1 MVAENFI
8 EVFEK
13 FRGVWRHR
21 WLGLWVAWGV
31 CAVGWATVLLLPNK
45 YESSARVYVD
55 TRTPLRRVIDSRIG
69 VEQDVTS
76 EIDMVRQAMLSRP
89 QLEKVAR
96 LANLDT
102 KVRSPGDMDPVIDG
116 LRAGIK
122 IDRDAGR
129 LADPSR
135 DTGSALYTITYR
147 NPDRAKSLKVVST
160 LLDSFVEDT
169 LGNKRSG
176 SDVAQSFLRGQL
188 KDYQRRLSEAEGAL
202 AEFRKKNFGMIP
214 GGAGDFFTRLDRESV
229 GLQDKQTQLAVAYSR
244 QSQLRRQ
251 LSGTRTYIPGTSA
264 AGGGAGAPSDLSV
277 RVQEAEAKLEDLL
290 LRYTDK
296 HPEVVALRS
305 TIVELRAREKQ
316 EMRDIDR
323 GGSGSGAIRSLNANP
338 VYQNIQLQLNQVDV
352 EIASLHGA
360 IAQHQREI
368 ANLKRMVDTAPE
380 VERELAR
387 LNRDYGVTKTQY
399 ESLLQRFEQTK
410 VSDDAQQTGIVK
422 FEVLDPPLATTAP
435 VWPDRPLLMAGVLL
449 GGVLI
454 GAAVAFILSL
464 LIPTFT
470 NVRNLS
476 TITGVNVLGQVSH
489 FPQEAADLAVAA
501 DRRRF
506 VMLSAGLAAAGVLML
521 LTGSMTARL
530 LQRLIS

>member
-1 MVAENFI
+1 MVAENVL

-13 FRGVWRHR
+13 LRGIWKYR

-89 QLEKVAR
+89 QLERVAR

-122 IDRDAGR
+122 IDRDAGK

-135 DTGSALYTITYR
+135 DSGSALYTITYR
-147 NPDRAKSLKVVST
+147 NSDRAKSLKVVST

-188 KDYQRRLSEAEGAL
+188 KDYQRRLSEAEAAL
-202 AEFRKKNFGMIP
+202 AEFRKKNFGLIP
-214 GGAGDFFTRLDRESV
+214 GGNGDFFTRLDRETV

-264 AGGGAGAPSDLSV
+264 GGVAGAPSDLSV
-277 RVQEAEAKLEDLL
+277 RRQEAENRLEDLL
-290 LRYTDK
+290 LRYTDR
-296 HPEVVALRS
+296 HPEVVALRA
-305 TIVELRAREKQ
+305 TIAELKAREQQ
-316 EMRDIDR
+316 EMQDINR
-323 GGSGSGAIRSLNANP
+323 GGAGSGAIRSLNANP
-338 VYQNIQLQLNQVDV
+338 VYQNIQLQLNQTEV
-352 EIASLHGA
+352 EIASLQGA

-368 ANLKRMVDTAPE
+368 TNLKRMVDTAPE

-387 LNRDYGVTKTQY
+387 LTRDYGVTKTQY
-399 ESLLQRFEQTK
+399 ESLLQRSEQTK

-435 VWPDRPLLMAGVLL
+435 VWPDRPLLMAGVLAAGAL
-449 GGVLI
+449 VGV
-454 GAAVAFILSL
+454 GVAFILSL

-470 NVRNLS
+470 NTRNLS
-476 TITGVNVLGQVSH
+476 TITGVNVLGHVSF
-489 FPQEAADLAVAA
+489 FPQEATDWAIAA

-506 VMLSAGLAAAGVLML
+506 VMVGAGLAAAGVVML
-521 LTGSMTARL
+521 LTGSMAARL

>member
-1 MVAENFI
+1 MVAENVL

-13 FRGVWRHR
+13 LRGIWKHR
-21 WLGLWVAWGV
+21 WLGLWVAWGI

-102 KVRSPGDMDPVIDG
+102 KVRSPGDMDGVIAG
-116 LRAGIK
+116 LRGGIT
-122 IDRDAGR
+122 IDRDSGKPT
-129 LADPSR
+129 DPSR

-147 NPDRAKSLKVVST
+147 NSDRAKSLKVVSS
-160 LLDSFVEDT
+160 LLDNFVEDS
-169 LGNKRSG
+169 LGNRRSG

-188 KDYQRRLSEAEGAL
+188 KDYQRRLSEAEAAL
-202 AEFRKKNFGMIP
+202 AEFRKKNFGLIP
-214 GGAGDFFTRLDRESV
+214 GGNGDFFTRLDRETG
-229 GLQDKQTQLAVAYSR
+229 GLQDKKTQLAVAYSR
-244 QSQLRRQ
+244 QAQLRRQ

-264 AGGGAGAPSDLSV
+264 GGGAGAPSDLSV
-277 RVQEAEAKLEDLL
+277 RRQEAENRLEDLL
-290 LRYTDK
+290 LRYTDR
-296 HPEVVALRS
+296 HPEVVALRA
-305 TIVELRAREKQ
+305 TISELKAREQQ
-316 EMRDIDR
+316 ELQDINR
-323 GGSGSGAIRSLNANP
+323 GGAGSGAIRSLNANP
-338 VYQNIQLQLNQVDV
+338 VYQNIQLQLNQTEV
-352 EIASLHGA
+352 EIASLQGA

-368 ANLKRMVDTAPE
+368 TSLTRMVDTAPE

-387 LNRDYGVTKTQY
+387 LTRDYGVTKNQY
-399 ESLLQRFEQTK
+399 ESLLQRSEQTK

-435 VWPDRPLLMAGVLL
+435 VWPDRPLLMAAVLAAGVLV
-449 GGVLI
+449 GV
-454 GAAVAFILSL
+454 GVAFIMSL

-470 NVRNLS
+470 NTRNLS
-476 TITGVNVLGQVSH
+476 TITGVNVLGHVSL
-489 FPQEAADLAVAA
+489 FPHVATDLAVAA

-506 VMLSAGLAAAGVLML
+506 VMLSAGLAAAGVFML
-521 LTGSMTARL
+521 LTGSMAARL

>member
-1 MVAENFI
+1 MVAENVL

-13 FRGVWRHR
+13 LRGIWKHR
-21 WLGLWVAWGV
+21 WVGLWVAWGV
-31 CAVGWATVLLLPNK
+31 CAVGWATVLVLPNK

-102 KVRSPGDMDPVIDG
+102 KVRSPGDMDGVVAG
-116 LRAGIK
+116 LRSGIT
-122 IDRDAGR
+122 IDRDAGK

-147 NPDRAKSLKVVST
+147 NSDRGKSLKVVSS

-169 LGNKRSG
+169 LGNKRTG

-188 KDYQRRLSEAEGAL
+188 KDYQRRLSEAEAAL
-202 AEFRKKNFGMIP
+202 AEFRKKNFGLIP
-214 GGAGDFFTRLDRESV
+214 GGNGDFFTRLDRENV

-251 LSGTRTYIPGTSA
+251 LNTTRTYIPGTSA
-264 AGGGAGAPSDLSV
+264 AGGAMGAPSDLSV
-277 RVQEAEAKLEDLL
+277 RLQEAEAKLEDLL

-305 TIVELRAREKQ
+305 TIAELKAREQ
-316 EMRDIDR
+316 REMQDINR
-323 GGSGSGAIRSLNANP
+323 GGAGSGAIRSLNANP
-338 VYQNIQLQLNQVDV
+338 VYQNIQLQLNQTEV
-352 EIASLHGA
+352 EIASLQGA

-368 ANLKRMVDTAPE
+368 ANLKRSVDTAPE

-387 LNRDYGVTKTQY
+387 LTRDYGVTKTQY

-422 FEVLDPPLATTAP
+422 FEILDPPLATTAP
-435 VWPDRPLLMAGVLL
+435 VWPDRPLLMAGVLF
-449 GGVLI
+449 GGALA
-454 GAAVAFILSL
+454 GALVAFLMSL
-464 LIPTFT
+464 LVPTFT
-470 NVRNLS
+470 NTRAL
-476 TITGVNVLGQVSH
+476 TAITGVNVLGHVSL
-489 FPQEAADLAVAA
+489 FPQDATDLAVAA

-506 VMLSAGLAAAGVLML
+506 VMLSAGLAAAGVVML
-521 LTGSMTARL
+521 LGGSMAARL
-530 LQRLIS
+530 LQRLVS